1 MAMKYWREVAVVVAL
16 ILAGLCFKAWLENH
30 DAALLAKAERI
41 QLVQERDQI
50 KAERDAKVE
59 EIEKLRKEVREPEVI
74 VREIPKY
81 LPFHVE
87 STPSTVIDG
96 EMAAPQITIQG
107 ANLVGLWDFTQKC
120 RECEVK
126 LTSREEEVK
135 NLEGQIKSLEK
146 LKNRPW
152 YKSPKLWFTV
162 GVIGGAAAA
171 GAAQ

>member
-1 MAMKYWREVAVVVAL
+1 MKYWREVAVVAAL
-16 ILAGLCFKAWLENH
+16 ALAVLCFKAWLENH
-30 DAALLAKAERI
+30 DAVLLAKAERI

-87 STPSTVIDG
+87 TQPSSRPNPDG
-96 EMAAPQITIQG
+96 SMAAPQITIQG
-107 ANLVGLWDFTQKC
+107 DNLIGLWDFTQKC

-126 LTSREEEVK
+126 LASRETEVK

-152 YKSPKLWFTV
+152 WKSPKLWFTV
-162 GVIGGAAAA
+162 GVIGGAAAV
-171 GAAQ
+171 GATQ